1 MKRWLAI
8 IMFVFCV
15 IQMNG
20 QPKVMSHLFKD
31 KAKDLNPYISSTFQ
45 FSEVALQY
53 STVAGLGAGVI
64 INKKIILGLLY
75 HSTFNEIAL
84 PVLKGSGLLKMK
96 MEGVHFE
103 YTLWPLQK
111 IHLSIPLSAGIG
123 QLKITDSEL
132 SVQTG
137 KPSFLFAEPGLIL
150 EINVWKYAK
159 LGISTSYRYTSQVGY
174 GPITST
180 DLNGFIAAVSVKF
193 GMFNYA
199 EHDIK

>member
-1 MKRWLAI
+1 MKQCIAI
-8 IMFVFCV
+8 ILFFFCV

-20 QPKVMSHLFKD
+20 QSKVMSHLFKD
-31 KAKDLNPYISSTFQ
+31 KAKDLSPYISPTFQ
-45 FSEVALQY
+45 FSEIALQY
-53 STVAGLGAGVI
+53 STIAGLDAGVI

-75 HSTFNEIAL
+75 HSTLNDLVL
-84 PVLKGSGLLKMK
+84 PAAKGSGILKMK

-111 IHLSIPLSAGIG
+111 IHLSIPVSAGIG

-132 SVQTG
+132 SVLTG

-159 LGISTSYRYTSQVGY
+159 LGISTSYRYTSQVQY

-180 DLNGFIAAVSVKF
+180 DLNGFVAAVSVKF

-199 EHDIK
+199 ERDIE

>member
-1 MKRWLAI
+1 
-8 IMFVFCV
+8 
-15 IQMNG
+15 MNG